1 MPDNFAD
8 RLLKAIAQKGSPA
21 CVGVDPVFEK
31 LPAECRPAGASEAQK
46 LGAIRDWCLA
56 LLDAVGPIV
65 PAVKPQSAYFEA
77 YGAAGAA
84 VYFEV
89 VREARKR
96 GLIVIGDVKRNDIGS
111 TAQAYAAGHLGRDD
125 SADAVTVNGYLGADG
140 IQPFIDTAAATGRGL
155 FVLVRTSNPSGA
167 AVQDFADAAGRKL
180 YEHVA
185 DQVRAIGDQPALVG
199 RGGYS
204 CVGSV
209 VGATW
214 PQEARALR
222 ERMPRQIFLVP
233 GFGAQGATA
242 EDCAASFKADGTGA
256 IVNASRSV
264 IFAHADKKYAGLPW
278 KRAIAQ
284 AAREFADQ
292 IAAVTVRKRS

>member
-1 MPDNFAD
+1 MPENFAD
-8 RLLKAIAQKGSPA
+8 RLMQAIAAKGSPV

-31 LPAECRPAGASEAQK
+31 LPAELRPADASESQK
-46 LGAIRDWCLA
+46 LAAIRSYCLT
-56 LLDAVGPIV
+56 LLDVVAPIV

-77 YGAAGAA
+77 YGAAGASL
-84 VYFEV
+84 YFEV
-89 VREARKR
+89 VREARNR
-96 GLIVIGDVKRNDIGS
+96 GLLVIGDVKRNDIGS
-111 TAQAYAAGHLGRDD
+111 TAQAYAAGHLGRAD
-125 SADAVTVNGYLGADG
+125 SADAVTVNGYLGTDG
-140 IQPFIDTAAATGRGL
+140 IDPFVQTAAATGRGL

-167 AVQDFADAAGRKL
+167 VVQDFADAAGRKL

-185 DQVRAIGDQPALVG
+185 DQVRAIGEKPALVG
-199 RGGYS
+199 RCGFS
-204 CVGSV
+204 CVGAV

-222 ERMPRQIFLVP
+222 ERMPQQIFLVP

-242 EDCAASFKADGTGA
+242 EDCAASFRADGTGA

-264 IFAHADKKYAGLPW
+264 IFAFADKKYNSVGW
-278 KRAIAQ
+278 KQAIGS

-292 IAAVTVRKRS
+292 IAVVTVRRN